1 VFYRD
6 ISRDWCG
13 KMKRTLNLPE
23 LLKKNSYFLFGPR
36 GTGKSHL
43 IREQLKNISYINLL
57 KSETYLRLK
66 SRPSELEAMISTD
79 LVAIDEIQR
88 IPELLN
94 EVHHLIEERGIRFL
108 LTGSSARK
116 LRREGANLL
125 AGRAIRAEL
134 FPLTWKELR
143 DAEVFDLRRY
153 LQIGGL
159 PLAYLGEGDPWDY
172 LFSYAETYLRE
183 EIQAEALVRNLANY
197 TRFLEQATIRS
208 SEIINYT
215 SVASDAQLSPNTVRD
230 YYQILE
236 DTLLGYQLTPWTGS
250 KKRKAIQTAKFYL
263 FDCGVTNALNN
274 ITHVDE
280 GTEQFGRMFEHF
292 ICNELK
298 SWLSYQKKRMTLQY
312 WRSTSKFE
320 VDFILDGK
328 VAIEV
333 KAAKKVSDRD
343 HKGLRALSEEAV
355 DWQRMIVVSRDK
367 IPMKYPSGIEH
378 LYWEEFLRQL
388 WADEI
393 FPVITKT

>member
-1 VFYRD
+1 MLYRD
-6 ISRDWCG
+6 ISREWCG
-13 KMKRTLNLPE
+13 KMKRLLNLTE
-23 LLKKNSYFLFGPR
+23 LLKKNSYFLFGLR

-43 IREQLKNISYINLL
+43 IREQLKNISYIRLL

-66 SRPSELEAMISTD
+66 SRPAELEAMISTD
-79 LVAIDEIQR
+79 LVAIDEIQQ
-88 IPELLN
+88 IPEILN
-94 EVHHLIEERGIRFL
+94 EVHHLIEARGIRFL

-143 DAEVFDLRRY
+143 DAEVFDLHRY

-172 LFSYAETYLRE
+172 LFSYADTYLRE

-197 TRFLEQATIRS
+197 IR
-208 SEIINYT
+208 
-215 SVASDAQLSPNTVRD
+215 VASDAQLSPNTVRD

-236 DTLLGYQLTPWTGS
+236 DTLLGYQLTSWTGS

-263 FDCGVTNALNN
+263 FDCGVTNALNH

-312 WRSTSKFE
+312 CRSTSKFE

-378 LYWEEFLRQL
+378 LYWEDFLRQL

-393 FPVITKT
+393 FPVMAKT